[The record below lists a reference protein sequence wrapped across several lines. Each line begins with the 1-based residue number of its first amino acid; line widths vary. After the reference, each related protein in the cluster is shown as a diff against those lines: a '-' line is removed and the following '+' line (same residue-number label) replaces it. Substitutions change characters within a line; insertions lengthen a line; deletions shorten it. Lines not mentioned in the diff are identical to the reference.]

1 MNTTDLKNEVYRNL
15 SKSFSPAL
23 TKEEISTI
31 VDTVI
36 DAMSL
41 GLTTNDEEGENKV
54 VLRGFGTLKVVNR
67 KGRTYSVRGKQVTVG
82 DRKTVVFKPGTDL
95 AKSISE

>member
-15 SKSFSPAL
+15 SKEFTPAL
-23 TKEEISTI
+23 TKDEVSVI
-31 VDTVI
+31 VDKII
-36 DAMSL
+36 DTMTL
-41 GLTTNDEEGENKV
+41 GLTTNDEDGEAKV

-82 DRKTVVFKPGTDL
+82 DRKTVTFKPGTDL
-95 AKSISE
+95 VKAIS